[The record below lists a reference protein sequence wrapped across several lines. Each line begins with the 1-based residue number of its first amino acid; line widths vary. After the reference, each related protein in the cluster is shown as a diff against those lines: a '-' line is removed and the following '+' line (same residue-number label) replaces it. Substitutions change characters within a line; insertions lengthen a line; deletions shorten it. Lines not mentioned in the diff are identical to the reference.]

1 MRILGLLRACILGG
15 LSICALS
22 NFAFAAVKADERLQS
37 RLKQEKSKLDELHEK
52 IEKQEKKV
60 SQADERE
67 VSFLKSLSQVEDRL
81 KLKEKELEAYKWDIQ
96 VNRNKASALS
106 SEVEEMERLLEKQK
120 LVLAKRLRLSYKEGS
135 LFPVKVLFSA
145 DNVNDLL
152 QRIKYLEMVTAYDT
166 SIFHHY
172 HEKLGELEAEK
183 ESLQQTQAKLLELEQ
198 EAISK
203 KEGVRREKEE
213 KANLLNKLKNEK
225 KLALQARQELIN
237 ASGTLNNLILGLE
250 KKLETGEGL
259 SFEESKG
266 FMELPVHGIIL
277 NTIGKKRVRD
287 YDSYIVYNGINIKV
301 AKGTPVRAIHSGKV
315 LFAGNLEG
323 YGNLI
328 ILGHGNKFHSLYGHL
343 DEIITSVGKKIR
355 SGQIIAKSGDTGSL
369 VGESLYFELR
379 NLGKPVDP
387 TGWFKIAKK

>member
-1 MRILGLLRACILGG
+1 MRISGILPACILCVFSLHV
-15 LSICALS
+15 LSD
-22 NFAFAAVKADERLQS
+22 FAFAAVKTDERLQS

-52 IEKQEKKV
+52 IEKQEQKV
-60 SQADERE
+60 SQVDEKE
-67 VSFLKSLSQVEDRL
+67 VSFLKNLSQVDERL

-120 LVLAKRLRLSYKEGS
+120 LVLAKRLRLNYKEGS
-135 LFPVKVLFSA
+135 LFPIKVLFSA

-172 HEKLGELEAEK
+172 HEKLHELEAEK
-183 ESLQQTQAKLLELEQ
+183 DSLQQTQAKLLELEQ

-213 KANLLNKLKNEK
+213 KANLLNKLKNER

-237 ASGTLNNLILGLE
+237 ASSALNNLILGLE

-266 FMELPVHGIIL
+266 FLELPVHGIIL
-277 NTIGKKRVRD
+277 NTIGKKRDKD
-287 YDSYIVYNGINIKV
+287 YESYIVYNGINIKV

-328 ILGHGNKFHSLYGHL
+328 ILGHGDKFHSLYGHL

-355 SGQIIAKSGDTGSL
+355 GGQIIAKSGDTGSL

-387 TGWFKIAKK
+387 AGWFKMAKK